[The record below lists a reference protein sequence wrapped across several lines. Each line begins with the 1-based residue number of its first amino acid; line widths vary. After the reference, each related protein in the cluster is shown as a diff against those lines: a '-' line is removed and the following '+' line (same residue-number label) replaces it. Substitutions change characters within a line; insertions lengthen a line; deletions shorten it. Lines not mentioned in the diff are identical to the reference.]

1 VETDY
6 KCHNSHN
13 LEEVRRFVS
22 GIDYLEVHLLLQLLL
37 QLHLYLLLQLLLQLH
52 LLLRLLL
59 ILHYMLVPSW
69 HLIWTV
75 ILLLSLMIHLTL
87 FHGGIITKEHVQSY
101 LF

>member
-37 QLHLYLLLQLLLQLH
+37 QLHLYLLLQLLLQL
-52 LLLRLLL
+52 RLLL
-59 ILHYMLVPSW
+59 ILHYMLVSSW

-75 ILLLSLMIHLTL
+75 ILLLSLMMHLTL
-87 FHGGIITKEHVQSY
+87 FHSGIITKEHIQSY